1 VNGAGFRFLAAGS
14 LRYLRSA
21 AKHAVKSVLGRPHRY
36 TDADVLYRQYMR
48 HLLGGPP
55 IARITCICSTL
66 EGAGSQALLAM
77 RAIQFAR
84 AHGLTYCHTP
94 FRHLHHADRP
104 MPEWAA
110 AWEAQFNLG
119 AGEATD
125 TRDAVNFAF
134 TFPVLH
140 ALFGVSDDDTP
151 FDETLVEEFRRRYRL
166 NKPRATKELPSV
178 CIHIRRRNRHDFHA
192 EDSSDMAC
200 VAAVVTRLRRALH
213 EQELA
218 HTLRVFSQGD
228 RSEFRALELPDDCL
242 FLDADPIWSMRE
254 MIDADL
260 LVTTRGTFSHVTGL
274 LCEGIVLADGSFPP
288 QPGWLTYD
296 GGGAFDG
303 AALASAVSAKIR
315 SASGR

>member
-1 VNGAGFRFLAAGS
+1 MNGTAFRFLAAGS

-21 AKHAVKSVLGRPHRY
+21 AKHAVKGVLGRPHRY
-36 TDADVLYRQYMR
+36 TDTDVLYRQYVR
-48 HLLGGPP
+48 QLLGGPR
-55 IARITCICSTL
+55 IARITCLCSTL
-66 EGAGSQALLAM
+66 EGAGSQALLTM
-77 RAIQFAR
+77 RAIRFAR

-94 FRHLHHADRP
+94 FRELHHADRP

-119 AGEATD
+119 AGETTD

-140 ALFGVSDDDTP
+140 ALFGVDEDDTP
-151 FDETLVEEFRRRYRL
+151 FDEPLVEEFRRRYRL
-166 NKPRATKELPSV
+166 GKPLAAKALPSICV
-178 CIHIRRRNRHDFHA
+178 HVRRRNRHDFHA
-192 EDSSDMAC
+192 EDSADMAC
-200 VAAVVTRLRRALH
+200 VAAVVARLRRSLGERA
-213 EQELA
+213 LA

-228 RSEFRALELPDDCL
+228 RSEFRALDLPDDCL
-242 FLDADPIWSMRE
+242 FLDTDPLWSMRE

-274 LCEGIVLADGSFPP
+274 LCEGVVLADGSFPP

-296 GGGAFDG
+296 AEGVFDSE
-303 AALASAVSAKIR
+303 ALASAVSAKIR